1 MTEEKEEKKEGL
13 YETLFKISKGD
24 VELFKDEAKHFV
36 MAVTQHTGAA
46 AKMQKIT
53 IEPEEPQ
60 NTDTTAA
67 AA

>member
-46 AKMQKIT
+46 AKMQRTKI
-53 IEPEEPQ
+53 ESEKPQ
-60 NTDTTAA
+60 PTDTAA